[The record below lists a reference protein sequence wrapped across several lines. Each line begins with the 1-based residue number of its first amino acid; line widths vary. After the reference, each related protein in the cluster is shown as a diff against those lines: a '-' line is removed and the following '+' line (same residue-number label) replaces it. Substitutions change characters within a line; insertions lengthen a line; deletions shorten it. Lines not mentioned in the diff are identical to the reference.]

1 MKRNSLLLVNSGHKT
16 KPWWV
21 FLSVLLLVIIPFII
35 VWALVGEFNALDYH
49 WLIARGQ
56 SVWHGRVNTAEYA
69 EIIANKY
76 GIYYEGGY
84 DELIKMLTGDWWDK
98 NISICSAYTF
108 FDPLILAP
116 LFGLLGFSLIYPIIF
131 NATKVS
137 GLDVLPFSFGSGIFM
152 TVLILSG
159 LIPVW
164 SQSGEMLVLYFLV
177 RIAIAFLLTFI
188 FFMITNI
195 FVNKWLSTRSYSADI
210 YFGYKSI
217 DKANAP
223 AKSILKKNVDIFKKQ
238 KEEEKSYVDLPKKE

>member
-56 SVWHGRVNTAEYA
+56 SVWHGNCNGNLEYA
-69 EIIANKY
+69 ASIAAKY
-76 GIYYEGGY
+76 QIFYNGELYEY
-84 DELIKMLTGDWWDK
+84 LKDHLND
-98 NISICSAYTF
+98 NISITSYWTF

-116 LFGLLGFSLIYPIIF
+116 LFGLLGSSLIYPIIF

-238 KEEEKSYVDLPKKE
+238 KDEEKSYVDLPKEE